1 MGVRIGDFGVLF
13 RVDPLIE
20 KEIVSD
26 KRLSLNQPFWAAE
39 ACFVSL
45 APNSVRLLRN
55 VQVRKIEVPVR
66 ASSHLE
72 TLVSLRH
79 VDLPNDREHGLL

>member
-1 MGVRIGDFGVLF
+1 MGVRIGDSEALF

-45 APNSVRLLRN
+45 APNIVRLLRN
-55 VQVRKIEVPVR
+55 VRVAVF
-66 ASSHLE
+66 SSE
-72 TLVSLRH
+72 DIFTISLF
-79 VDLPNDREHGLL
+79 LALLRLFSGFACIY